1 MIRRARAG
9 HSLARPGNPAIRAL
23 SSFFSFTSLSFWY
36 CSSNSLKN
44 AAFLPRT
51 TTEPPRLL
59 FAARRSEGA
68 TLGVADA
75 RDTVTQVMSAA
86 TDKVE

>member
-1 MIRRARAG
+1 
-9 HSLARPGNPAIRAL
+9 
-23 SSFFSFTSLSFWY
+23 
-36 CSSNSLKN
+36 KN

-51 TTEPPRLL
+51 TTEPPRLV

-75 RDTVTQVMSAA
+75 RDTVTQVMSA
-86 TDKVE
+86 DKVE